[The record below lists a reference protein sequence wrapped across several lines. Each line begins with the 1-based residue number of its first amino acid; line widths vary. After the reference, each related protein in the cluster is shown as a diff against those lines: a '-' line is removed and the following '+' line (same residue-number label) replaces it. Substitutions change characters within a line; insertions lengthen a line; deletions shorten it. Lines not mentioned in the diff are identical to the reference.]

1 MQETNFSGLG
11 MPVFTAFGWAGEE
24 TAIEYALSELE
35 AFIHAL
41 HASLPRPI
49 QNMFPVHGL
58 NRDSRTVYLA
68 ASEDVESDIQIVF
81 LARPMSMEMQFALQD
96 EKLLN
101 KAWPNASRDT
111 VISHRLF
118 TELGPDWLL
127 RVQQLQVDEDSGEA
141 ANYGDLFMGS
151 VGTLDMKTAISLFEK
166 ASYLNNDEKW
176 IIPVYLSHDFKS
188 EQIALMKTAVLDVI
202 GKEISNLIPLITMLT
217 GRSAKT
223 GKAKAAPKRKK
234 KTSTKAEAETEAA
247 DENSFTYTATLK
259 PLHLRRGFINLT
271 PEHWDFFTINSRTVT
286 RDVTIYYDGI
296 YDKAST
302 AWKLSTNGQ
311 TRIVLS
317 PAVCLWL
324 NDNFEDGDKIEVMA
338 HDMGEGEI
346 QLTLS
351 DA

>member
-1 MQETNFSGLG
+1 MQETKFSGLG

-41 HASLPRPI
+41 HASLPRPV

-68 ASEDVESDIQIVF
+68 ASEDVESDIHIVF
-81 LARPMSMEMQFALQD
+81 LARPMSFEMQFALQN
-96 EKLLN
+96 EKILN
-101 KAWPNASRDT
+101 KAWPNAGKDT
-111 VISHRLF
+111 IISHRLF
-118 TELGPDWLL
+118 TEMGPEWLL
-127 RVQQLQVDEDSGEA
+127 RVQQLQIDADSGEA

-151 VGTLDMKTAISLFEK
+151 VGTLDMKTAVDLFEK

-188 EQIALMKTAVLDVI
+188 EQIGLMGTAVLDVI
-202 GKEISNLIPLITMLT
+202 GKEIGNLLPLITMLT

-223 GKAKAAPKRKK
+223 GKAKSTRKK
-234 KTSTKAEAETEAA
+234 KKVSSSKEEIDTGDTFVYIA
-247 DENSFTYTATLK
+247 DLK

-271 PEHWDFFTINSRTVT
+271 SEHWEFFKINSRTVT

-296 YDKAST
+296 YDKKST

-311 TRIVLS
+311 TRIVVS
-317 PAVCLWL
+317 PVVRLWM
-324 NDNFEDGDKIEVMA
+324 NDNFEDGDQIEVTA

-346 QLTLS
+346 QITLA